1 MAGRVTGNPELAAVT
16 LPRRGSRNEAAASPA
31 HGSRNAGGCRLCGTC
46 PGAPEWMPEPPIRSL
61 IVPVVGTTVLA
72 IEQARRDVERLRSRG
87 VVVGRFGLLVRIGIN
102 LPVAVVI
109 VLCCQVLIGVSD
121 SSLWDA
127 YWWISDAFTRPEVS
141 VVSIPE
147 RFELG
152 QWIDLQ
158 VKTGLGLC
166 LGWVALSVWERGQ
179 ARDWFGA
186 SSRL

>member
-1 MAGRVTGNPELAAVT
+1 
-16 LPRRGSRNEAAASPA
+16 
-31 HGSRNAGGCRLCGTC
+31 
-46 PGAPEWMPEPPIRSL
+46 MPEPPIRSL

-102 LPVAVVI
+102 LPVAVDDRPM
-109 VLCCQVLIGVSD
+109 LPGASRGFRFE
-121 SSLWDA
+121 SWDA

-152 QWIDLQ
+152 QWIRFAGED
-158 VKTGLGLC
+158 GLGSMPWMGGPLR
-166 LGWVALSVWERGQ
+166 LGQRADLPGLV
-179 ARDWFGA
+179 GA